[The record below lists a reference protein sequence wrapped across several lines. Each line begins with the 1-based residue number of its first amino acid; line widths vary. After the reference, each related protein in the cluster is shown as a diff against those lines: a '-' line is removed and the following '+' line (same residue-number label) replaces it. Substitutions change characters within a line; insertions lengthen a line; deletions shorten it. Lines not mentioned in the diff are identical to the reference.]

1 MKLYAALISLSL
13 IWGMSFMFIK
23 LIVPIAGPWGV
34 VFFRCLLG
42 SAAIFLYLMIRG
54 RLKTLKGNLKWGSLI
69 LVGIMNALI
78 PWGMIALSEERI
90 SSSLAATLNATTP
103 LFTSILGAVL
113 FGRMLLLKQW
123 SGIIVGFIGILFLI
137 DLDLAA
143 LGKGEWRGIL
153 PMLIATC
160 CYGFASQYT
169 KKNLKDI
176 PVDVLS
182 FLTLSIG
189 ALGGLLMMFLSGE
202 EGIQFTLLLQRDILI
217 ALFGLGVLGSGLA
230 YLLFYYMIQYGSAEF
245 ATLVTYLVPVTAL
258 IWGSLY
264 LDENITLPMMIGLF
278 LVFFGVYL
286 SGKRQSNEAAA
297 IRKSA

>member
-1 MKLYAALISLSL
+1 MKLYVALISLSL

-23 LIVPIAGPWGV
+23 LLVPLVGPWGV

-42 SAAIFLYLMIRG
+42 AIAIFIYLVVRG
-54 RLKTLKGNLKWGSLI
+54 RLQKLKGKLKWRSLI

-103 LFTSILGAVL
+103 LFTSILGALL
-113 FGRMLLLKQW
+113 FGRMLFLKQW
-123 SGIIVGFIGILFLI
+123 SGILVGFIGVLFLI
-137 DLDLAA
+137 DLDLQA
-143 LGKGEWRGIL
+143 LLQGEWRGIV

-169 KKNLKDI
+169 KKNLI
-176 PVDVLS
+176 GVPVDLLS
-182 FLTLSIG
+182 FITLTSG
-189 ALGGLLMMFLSGE
+189 AIGGLLMMIVSGE
-202 EGIQFTLLLQRDILI
+202 GAIQFTMLLQRDILI
-217 ALFGLGVLGSGLA
+217 SLIGLGVFGSGLA
-230 YLLFYYMIQYGSAEF
+230 YLLFYYMIQHGSAEF

-264 LDENITLPMMIGLF
+264 LNETITLPMIIGL
-278 LVFFGVYL
+278 LGVFTGVYL
-286 SGKRQSNEAAA
+286 SGKHQRTETKNIS
-297 IRKSA
+297 KSA